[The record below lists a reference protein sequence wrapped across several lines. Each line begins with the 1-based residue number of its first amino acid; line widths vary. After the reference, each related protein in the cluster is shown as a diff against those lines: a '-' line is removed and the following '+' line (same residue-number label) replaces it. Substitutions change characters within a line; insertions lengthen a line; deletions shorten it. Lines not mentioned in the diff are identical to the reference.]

1 MRKFRKTI
9 RRPET
14 LGGKK
19 GQRHFFDITL
29 DLHGYTGDE
38 AVSELE
44 NELYSADAVSM
55 LIIHGKGEG
64 ILKRR
69 IRAYLSN
76 SDLPR
81 RVEYGENANLPG
93 GDGVTVVYF

>member
-1 MRKFRKTI
+1 MSKFRKTI

-14 LGGKK
+14 LGGKRM
-19 GQRHFFDITL
+19 QRHFFDVTL

-38 AVSELE
+38 AVRELE
-44 NELYSADAVSM
+44 DELYVADVSSI
-55 LIIHGKGEG
+55 LIIHGRGEG

-69 IRAYLSN
+69 IRAYLSS

-81 RVEYGENANLPG
+81 LVEYGEEANLPG
-93 GDGVTVVYF
+93 GDGVTVVYL